1 MLSTELPCLLEM
13 HIVNDSH
20 ILTFVFV
27 LPFMFLTER
36 AAPLRLEI
44 RFIATGGGMI
54 VIG

>member
-20 ILTFVFV
+20 ILTFV